1 MVAGIHIIFVIDS
14 KRMSE
19 EMPRISEIFP
29 LGVRGSALS
38 TAAMVN
44 FGSNI
49 LMTLCQTA
57 LMDALTPAGAFFLYL
72 FFALLSILFVAYMV
86 PETKG
91 KTLEERRERTK

>member
-1 MVAGIHIIFVIDS
+1 M
-14 KRMSE
+14 
-19 EMPRISEIFP
+19 
-29 LGVRGSALS
+29 RGSALS

-72 FFALLSILFVAYMV
+72 FFALISIIFVAYMV

-91 KTLEERRERTK
+91 KTLEERPAETEQQCKYKVNIVDMYIYMYV